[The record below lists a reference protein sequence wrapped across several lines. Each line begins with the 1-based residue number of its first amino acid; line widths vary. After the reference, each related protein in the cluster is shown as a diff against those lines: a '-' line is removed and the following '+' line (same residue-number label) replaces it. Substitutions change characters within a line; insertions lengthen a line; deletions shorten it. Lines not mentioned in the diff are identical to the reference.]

1 MKSGVRLFGFHSR
14 ELTKGAVSWR
24 GGSAA
29 TEPKGSDMQRLWQ
42 GQSTAALVVA
52 MLALALAAVGPANA
66 LEPGKVALSKVSRA
80 LGLAKKASK
89 NARQAKRIA
98 KRANRRSKR
107 VSARV
112 GPQGPRGEQGPR
124 GDAGSP
130 DSPAQ
135 VLDKLTQV
143 DGAGSQLDSDRL
155 DGVDSAEL
163 FRYGSTIPSGATVT
177 GLFYGGVRPDVGSH
191 VRDYQLSES
200 FPLPAPADV
209 TDVNFA
215 PDGFAT
221 TTDDDPTCTG
231 SSTNPTAP
239 PGKVCLYIRGSG
251 GSTATA
257 YGTTLNGA
265 ERFGFGVNVTGTGG
279 NSFVAIFGIW
289 AYTAP

>member
-1 MKSGVRLFGFHSR
+1 
-14 ELTKGAVSWR
+14 
-24 GGSAA
+24 
-29 TEPKGSDMQRLWQ
+29 MQRLWQ

-89 NARQAKRIA
+89 RARQAKRIA
-98 KRANRRSKR
+98 RRANRRSKR

-112 GPQGPRGEQGPR
+112 GPQGPR

-135 VLDKLTQV
+135 VLDKLTRV
-143 DGAGSQLDSDRL
+143 DGAGSQLDSDQL
-155 DGVDSAEL
+155 DGLDSAEL

-177 GLFYGGVRPDVGSH
+177 GLFYGGVRPDVSSH
-191 VRDYQLSES
+191 VRDFQLSES

-215 PDGFAT
+215 ADGFAT

-231 SSTNPTAP
+231 SSANPTAP
-239 PGKVCLYIRGSG
+239 PGKVCLYFRGSG

-257 YGTTLNGA
+257 HGTTLNGA

-279 NSFVAIFGIW
+279 SSFVAIFGIW